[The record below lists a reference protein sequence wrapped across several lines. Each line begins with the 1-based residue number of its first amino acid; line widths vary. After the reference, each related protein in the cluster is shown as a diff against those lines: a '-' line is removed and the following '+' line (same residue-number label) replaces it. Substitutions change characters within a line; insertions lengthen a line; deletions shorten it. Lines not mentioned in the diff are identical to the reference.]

1 MLPFLT
7 KYNTYNLLFIGL
19 LRIINI
25 MHIMPIIGG
34 LSMKKMKKVL
44 AGVLTVILS
53 VSLATPALA
62 YTAPDKVKVGLE
74 YAYKAVDRVPIDS
87 KDIEIGVEYNSE
99 FYGEADFFSSRG
111 FAVTV
116 ATGNTVDAVEYY
128 QDFYDALDACDN
140 IKSRWGYNA
149 VPVYTARKS
158 WGVYVCDLSATQADA
173 AVGTLG
179 GQKISSSNVMVL
191 LDGNTVVMAFNG
203 VNPQISSLEGNI
215 TVGARRYRGTIEVIK
230 SSSNKL
236 TAVNVLKLDEY
247 LYGVVPSEMP
257 PSWHSEALK
266 AQAIASRSYALS
278 RMDRHQAE
286 GYHFCD
292 GTHCQVYVGAS
303 REQPSTTGAV
313 NTTHNMV
320 ATYDDKPI
328 NAVYF
333 SSSGGATDNSENV
346 WANPVAYL
354 KTVPEIN
361 EQGISTWTRTYS
373 AAQMETILKAKGID
387 VGSLKNIEITE
398 VGPYGRV
405 QKLTVTGSRG
415 TATITGEDTRTLFS
429 GTSEGGLSG
438 RMYTINGNGGVDI
451 TLPNMSTTSDG
462 GVYIMSGTKIA
473 KENIS
478 DLYVLS
484 GQGNKVSAD
493 IVSTLYGISI
503 SNTIS
508 KLSVDKQG
516 MGVPQVSSAKNITFA
531 PSGDTVGVFVFTG
544 KGAGHGVGMSQYG
557 AKGMAEQGYTYDEIL
572 KYYYTG
578 ISLD

>member
-1 MLPFLT
+1 M
-7 KYNTYNLLFIGL
+7 K
-19 LRIINI
+19 RI
-25 MHIMPIIGG
+25 
-34 LSMKKMKKVL
+34 KKVL
-44 AGVLTVILS
+44 TGVLTAILS

-74 YAYKAVDRVPIDS
+74 YACKAVDRVSIDS
-87 KDIEIGVEYNSE
+87 RDIEIGVEHNGE
-99 FYGEADFFSSRG
+99 FYGEADFFSNRS
-111 FAVTV
+111 FAVTI
-116 ATGNTVDAVEYY
+116 ATGNTVDAVESY
-128 QDFYDALDACDN
+128 QNFYDALDACSD

-149 VPVYTARKS
+149 VPVYTARES
-158 WGVYVCDLSATQADA
+158 FGVYVCDLSATQAETVA
-173 AVGTLG
+173 ANLG
-179 GQKISSSNVMVL
+179 GRKISSTNVMVL

-203 VNPQISSLEGNI
+203 VNPQISSLDGNI
-215 TVGARRYRGTIEVIK
+215 TVGARSYRGIIEIVK

-236 TAVNVLKLDEY
+236 TAVNVLGLDEY

-257 PSWHSEALK
+257 SSWHAEALK
-266 AQAIASRSYALS
+266 AQAVASRSYALS
-278 RMDRHQAE
+278 RMDRHQSE

-292 GTHCQVYVGAS
+292 GTHCQVYIGAS
-303 REQPSTTGAV
+303 KEQASTNSAV
-313 NTTHNMV
+313 DATHNVV

-333 SSSGGATDNSENV
+333 TSSGGATDNSENV

-361 EQGISTWTRTYS
+361 EQGVSTWTRTYS

-415 TATITGEDTRTLFS
+415 TATITGEDTRTLFN
-429 GTSEGGLSG
+429 GTSEGSLSG
-438 RMYTINGNGGVDI
+438 RMYTINGNGGVNI
-451 TLPNMSTTSDG
+451 TSNPNIQTSSDD
-462 GVYIMSGTKIA
+462 GVYVMSGTKTT
-473 KENIS
+473 KEDIS
-478 DLYVLS
+478 DMYIVNR
-484 GQGNKVSAD
+484 QGNKVSAD
-493 IVSTLYGISI
+493 IVSSLYGISI
-503 SNTIS
+503 GNSIS
-508 KLSVDKQG
+508 KLVLSKTG
-516 MGVPQVSSAKNITFA
+516 MGVPQMSSAKNITFA
-531 PSGDTVGVFVFTG
+531 TSGGSAGTFVFTG

-557 AKGMAEQGYTYDEIL
+557 AKGMAELGYTYDEIL

>member
-1 MLPFLT
+1 
-7 KYNTYNLLFIGL
+7 
-19 LRIINI
+19 
-25 MHIMPIIGG
+25 
-34 LSMKKMKKVL
+34 MKKMKKVL
-44 AGVLTVILS
+44 AGVLTAILS

-62 YTAPDKVKVGLE
+62 YTAPDKVKIGLE
-74 YAYKAVDRVPIDS
+74 YAYKAVDRIPIDS
-87 KDIEIGVEYNSE
+87 KNIKIGVEHNGA
-99 FYGEADFFSSRG
+99 FYGEADFFSNRG

-140 IKSRWGYNA
+140 IKSMWGYNA

-158 WGVYVCDLSATQADA
+158 FGVYICDLSATQVDSVVAN
-173 AVGTLG
+173 LG
-179 GQKISSSNVMVL
+179 GRKISSSNVMVL

-215 TVGARRYRGTIEVIK
+215 TVGARSYRGIIEVVK

-236 TAVNVLKLDEY
+236 AAVNMLELDEY

-257 PSWHSEALK
+257 PSWHAEALK
-266 AQAIASRSYALS
+266 AQAVASRSYALS

-292 GTHCQVYVGAS
+292 GIHCQVYIGAS
-303 REQPSTTGAV
+303 REQPSTNGAV
-313 NTTHNMV
+313 NATHNVV

-346 WANPVAYL
+346 WVNPVAYL

-361 EQGISTWTRTYS
+361 EQGVNTWTRTYS
-373 AAQMETILKAKGID
+373 VAQMETILKAKGIE

-405 QKLTVTGSRG
+405 QKLTVTGSGG
-415 TATITGEDTRTLFS
+415 TSTITGEDTRTLFS
-429 GTSEGGLSG
+429 TTSEGSLSG
-438 RMYTINGNGGVDI
+438 RMYTINGNGGVSI
-451 TLPNMSTTSDG
+451 TLPNVSTASEG
-462 GVYIMSGTKIA
+462 GVYIMSGTKTA

-478 DLYVLS
+478 DLHVLNR
-484 GQGNKVSAD
+484 QGNKVSAD
-493 IVSTLYGISI
+493 IVSTLYAIAIG
-503 SNTIS
+503 NTVS
-508 KLSVDKQG
+508 KLTVDKSG
-516 MGVPQVSSAKNITFA
+516 MGVPQVSSAKKITFA
-531 PSGDTVGVFVFTG
+531 PSGDTVSTFVFTG

-557 AKGMAEQGYTYDEIL
+557 AKGMAELGYTYDEIL